1 MEQRSSSMEN
11 MEINYNFWSGRSV
24 FLTGHTGFKGGWLAL
39 WLTEMGAKV
48 YGYSLDATTSPNFF
62 KIVNLKDKIENSTIG
77 DIRNLS
83 DLIKSIKAAKPSI
96 IFHMAAQALVR
107 KSYDDPIETYTTN
120 VIGTVNILEAARKV
134 DTVEAIIN
142 ITTDK
147 CYENKEWNRPYRET
161 DRLGGFDPYSSSKA
175 CSELVTAA
183 YRNSFLKTEIKV
195 ATARA
200 GNVIGGGD
208 WSQDRLLPD
217 FFRSINN
224 NEVLH
229 IRSPDAVRPWQHVLD
244 PLFGYLILAE
254 KLIENGNNFAESW
267 NFGPDES
274 GSKTVMWILD
284 RISKKFASA
293 KWIIDKQEQKHEAT
307 LLKLDISKAKSKLG
321 WTPKWTLENA
331 IDNTAEWHIAYQNNE
346 KISEFSIK
354 QIKLYQ
360 SL

>member
-1 MEQRSSSMEN
+1 MEN

>member
-1 MEQRSSSMEN
+1 

-208 WSQDRLLPD
+208 WAQDRLLPD

-284 RISKKFASA
+284 RISKKFTSA
-293 KWIIDKQEQKHEAT
+293 KWTIDKQEQKHEAT
-307 LLKLDISKAKSKLG
+307 LLKLDISKAKLKLG
-321 WTPKWTLENA
+321 WTPKWNLENA
-331 IDNTAEWHIAYQNNE
+331 IDNIAEWHIAYQNNE

>member
-1 MEQRSSSMEN
+1 MEN

-284 RISKKFASA
+284 RISKKYASA

>member
-1 MEQRSSSMEN
+1 

-96 IFHMAAQALVR
+96 IFHMAAQAIVR

-147 CYENKEWNRPYRET
+147 CYENKEWNRPYQET

-175 CSELVTAA
+175 CSELVTDA

-208 WSQDRLLPD
+208 WAQDRLLPD
-217 FFRSINN
+217 FFRSITN

-244 PLFGYLILAE
+244 PLSGYLILAE
-254 KLIENGNNFAESW
+254 KLIKNGNNFAGSW

-284 RISKKFASA
+284 RISKNS
-293 KWIIDKQEQKHEAT
+293 QM
-307 LLKLDISKAKSKLG
+307 LNG
-321 WTPKWTLENA
+321 
-331 IDNTAEWHIAYQNNE
+331 
-346 KISEFSIK
+346 
-354 QIKLYQ
+354 
-360 SL
+360 

>member
-1 MEQRSSSMEN
+1 

>member
-1 MEQRSSSMEN
+1 MEN
-11 MEINYNFWSGRSV
+11 MEINYNFWRGRSV

-62 KIVNLKDKIENSTIG
+62 KIVNLKDKIENSTVG

-83 DLIKSIKAAKPSI
+83 DLVKSIKEAKPSI
-96 IFHMAAQALVR
+96 IFHMAAQSLVR
-107 KSYDDPIETYTTN
+107 KSYDDPIDTYTTN
-120 VIGTVNILEAARKV
+120 VIGTVNVLEAVRKV
-134 DTVEAIIN
+134 DTVQAIVN

-147 CYENKEWNRPYRET
+147 CYENQEWSWPYRES
-161 DRLGGFDPYSSSKA
+161 DRLGGYDPYSSSKA
-175 CSELVTAA
+175 CSELATAA
-183 YRNSFLKTEIKV
+183 YRNSFLKRTEIKV

-208 WSQDRLLPD
+208 WAADRLLPD

-224 NEVLH
+224 NEVLNV
-229 IRSPDAVRPWQHVLD
+229 RSPHAVRPWQHVLD
-244 PLFGYLILAE
+244 PLSGYLKLAE
-254 KLIENGNNFAESW
+254 KLITNGNNFAESW

-274 GSKTVMWILD
+274 GAKTVMWILN
-284 RISKKFASA
+284 RISKKFANA
-293 KWIIDKQEQKHEAT
+293 KWIIEKQEEKHEAT

-321 WTPKWTLENA
+321 WTPKWNVENA
-331 IDNTAEWHIAYQNNE
+331 IDNTVEWHIAFQENE
-346 KISEFSIK
+346 KISDFSIK

-360 SL
+360 NL